1 MGQRHGTVLG
11 EYDGG
16 VAADLGDRARG
27 RLRRPAPRLR
37 ERAEGAGPRRG
48 LRQQLRAALP
58 ELPHACG
65 LGTLSLMAAD
75 VTAEPLRPVDG
86 FLPVRDVAVDEAL
99 LTEHAV
105 TGERR
110 DWWLDRV
117 RRTHAVL
124 AAASE
129 M

>member
-1 MGQRHGTVLG
+1 M
-11 EYDGG
+11 
-16 VAADLGDRARG
+16 
-27 RLRRPAPRLR
+27 PS
-37 ERAEGAGPRRG
+37 
-48 LRQQLRAALP
+48 
-58 ELPHACG
+58 PHACG

-99 LTEHAV
+99 LAEHAV
-105 TGERR
+105 AGERR
-110 DWWLDRV
+110 DWWLDRL